1 MRRIQLESA
10 SEKAQLSSK
19 TLHCS
24 NNICEDLCVLLKM
37 TFFFIF
43 TRSSRRKK
51 LNIYF
56 YFIFYVTLSGKL
68 FFLTNEAEAVLEAR
82 LLQSESPPD
91 DSTEGSQRLQG
102 GSQ

>member
-10 SEKAQLSSK
+10 SERAQLSSK

-37 TFFFIF
+37 TFFHFYKVKQE
-43 TRSSRRKK
+43 KK